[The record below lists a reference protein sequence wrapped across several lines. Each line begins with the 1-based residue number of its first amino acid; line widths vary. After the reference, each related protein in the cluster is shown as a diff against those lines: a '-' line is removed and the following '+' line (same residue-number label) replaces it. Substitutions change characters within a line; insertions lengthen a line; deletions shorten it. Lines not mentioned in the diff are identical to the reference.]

1 MVNGSPCGK
10 RHSHL
15 LHGSGNS
22 YCNSVKR
29 VLTSNTGVP
38 NVLGKDAP
46 GTPTIGEIE
55 AKQATIQA
63 LQELESQLVA
73 ITKELGEFTLRLN
86 QAKEMA
92 IKEKEANLA
101 TIQALQVENK
111 FLTNDLAL
119 KNETIKKDL

>member
-1 MVNGSPCGK
+1 MPCGK
-10 RHSHL
+10 RHNHL

-29 VLTSNTGVP
+29 VLTSNTGMP

-73 ITKELGEFTLRLN
+73 ITKELGESTLRLN

-111 FLTNDLAL
+111 FLTNDLAS
-119 KNETIKKDL
+119 KNETIKKFL